1 MSRPLLIILGII
13 GAGLLVLIV
22 NHDAGTSL
30 GMENDSFASLL
41 YLGAW
46 GLVLS
51 AAIFGGGMRLAHVA
65 RDLVLWL
72 FIILALVAGY
82 QYRYELQDIGNRMSA
97 GLIPASPLS
106 SVGADGAVAVMVS
119 KANSG
124 HFEVTAEV
132 NGADVL
138 MLFDT
143 GASAVVLTA
152 DDARRAGIDV
162 EALSFSIPV
171 STANGTA
178 QAASVTI
185 DDFAVGD
192 INRVRLR
199 AMVAQPGRLDTSL
212 MGMSFLG
219 TLTGYD
225 IRGDRLILH
234 D

>member
-13 GAGLLVLIV
+13 GAGLLVLIL
-22 NHDAGTSL
+22 NHDAGTSF
-30 GMENDSFASLL
+30 GMENDKFADLL
-41 YLGAW
+41 YMGVW
-46 GLVLS
+46 GLVLA

-82 QYRYELQDIGNRMSA
+82 QYRYELQDVGNRLSA

-106 SVGADGAVAVMVS
+106 SVGADGAIAVMVS

-132 NGADVL
+132 NGQDVL

-162 EALSFSIPV
+162 DALSFTIPV

-178 QAASVTI
+178 RAATVTL

-192 INRVRLR
+192 IHRIRVP

>member
-1 MSRPLLIILGII
+1 MSRPLLIVLGII
-13 GAGLLVLIV
+13 GAGLLVLIL
-22 NHDAGTSL
+22 NHDSGTSF
-30 GMENDSFASLL
+30 GMPNGDFASLL
-41 YLGAW
+41 YMGVW
-46 GLVLS
+46 GLVLA
-51 AAIFGGGMRLAHVA
+51 AAIFGGGMRMANIA

-82 QYRYELQDIGNRMSA
+82 QYRYELQDIGSRVTA

-106 SVGADGAVAVMVS
+106 SVGADGSVAVMIG

-124 HFEVTAEV
+124 HFEVNADV
-132 NGADVL
+132 NGKAIL

-143 GASAVVLTA
+143 GASTVVLTA
-152 DDARRAGIDV
+152 DDARLAGIDV
-162 EALSFSIPV
+162 DALSFTRPV

-178 QAASVTI
+178 RAASVTI

-192 INRVRLR
+192 IHRIRVP

-212 MGMSFLG
+212 LGMSFLG